1 MPTVKLEKDYEE
13 FIGLLNSH
21 RVEYLIVGAY
31 AIAQYAQPRNTGDID
46 FLINPTPKNV
56 ARVLATLADF
66 GFGKIGVSEK
76 DFMDPEMV
84 IQLGFP
90 PVRIDLLISLGGLP
104 FEDLWA
110 ARTSIRM
117 GKAKAHVISLRHL
130 IASKEIAG
138 RPKDKADLAVLKKVQ
153 RRK

>member
-1 MPTVKLEKDYEE
+1 MPTKKLEKDYEE

-31 AIAQYAQPRNTGDID
+31 AMAQYALPRNTGDID

-56 ARVLATLADF
+56 DCVLAALADF
-66 GFGKIGVSEK
+66 GFGKIGVSAK
-76 DFMDPEMV
+76 DFVDPEMV

-90 PVRIDLLISLGGLP
+90 PVRIDLITSLGGLG
-104 FEDLWA
+104 FEELWA
-110 ARTSIRM
+110 SRTSAGM
-117 GKAKAHVISLRHL
+117 GKAKAHFISLRHL

-138 RPKDKADLAVLKKVQ
+138 RAKDKADLAVLKKVQ